1 MRRSAMRA
9 VVHTE
14 YGPPSVLRV
23 EEVERPVP
31 KDDEVLVE
39 VHATTVNRTDCGFRD
54 PRPFFI
60 RLFSGL
66 LRPKHR
72 ILGTEF
78 AGEVEAVGALVNE
91 FKVGDHVFG
100 VNANRFGAH
109 AEYLRVRASGPI
121 AIMTAGMGFE
131 EAAATCDAAI
141 QALSCL
147 RSTHLDKGVKLLVY
161 GASGA
166 IGTAAVQL
174 AKSLGAEVTAVCDP
188 KAVETVRSLGAS
200 EVVDYTKEDFT
211 AGRSGYDVVFD
222 AVGKTSF
229 WRCRDL
235 LKPNGYYLE
244 TDLGFLW
251 QNPLL
256 ALVTRLGRGRQV
268 RMPIPRYTKENV
280 LFLRGLIESGQ
291 YRAVIDRRYPLEE
304 VVEATRYVETQ
315 QKMGNVVLTVI
326 RDAA

>member
-1 MRRSAMRA
+1 MRA
-9 VVHTE
+9 VLHDA
-14 YGPPSVLRV
+14 YGPPTVLRV
-23 EEVERPVP
+23 EEIDRPTP
-31 KDDEVLVE
+31 RHDEVLVK

-54 PRPFFI
+54 PSPFFV

-66 LRPKHR
+66 IRPHHQ

-78 AGEVEAVGALVNE
+78 AGVVEAVGATVSE
-91 FKVGDHVFG
+91 FDVGDRVFG
-100 VNANRFGAH
+100 VNANHFGAH
-109 AEYLRVRASGPI
+109 AEYLCVQEDGPI
-121 AIMTAGMGFE
+121 APMPTGMEFE
-131 EAAATCDAAI
+131 EAAAASDGAI
-141 QALSCL
+141 LALSCL
-147 RSTHLDKGVKLLVY
+147 RPTHLDKGQKLLVY

-174 AKSLGAEVTAVCDP
+174 AKSFGAEVIAVCDT
-188 KAVETVRSLGAS
+188 KALETVKSLGAD
-200 EVVDYTKEDFT
+200 EVVDYTKGDFT
-211 AGRSGYDVVFD
+211 RGPGGYDVVFD

-235 LKPNGYYLE
+235 LAAKGYYVE

-256 ALVTRLGRGRQV
+256 ALTTRFGRGRQV

-280 LFLRGLIESGQ
+280 LFLRGLIESGR
-291 YRAVIDRRYPLEE
+291 YRVVIDRRYRLED

-315 QKMGNVVLTVI
+315 QKVGNVVLI
-326 RDAA
+326 MISEAA